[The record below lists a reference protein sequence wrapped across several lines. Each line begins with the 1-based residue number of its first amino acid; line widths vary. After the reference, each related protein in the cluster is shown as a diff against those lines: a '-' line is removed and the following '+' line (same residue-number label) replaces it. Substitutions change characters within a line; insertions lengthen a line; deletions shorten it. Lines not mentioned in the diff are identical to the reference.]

1 MSEKVY
7 YIAETSIE
15 NKSAYSHHVIK
26 MCDAFVQNGCEVNL
40 LIPFEDKKI
49 KFGNLK
55 KKFLLIGKKPFLIT
69 YISNSKV
76 SGFLGRVK
84 FGYKTALYLKDK
96 KKNLILTRS
105 IISSFFLSI
114 FKIKH
119 YLELHS
125 ELKSFTKFLMINL
138 GFINSRFIKKK
149 ILISQA
155 LNEIF
160 KLKKNDFIV
169 LHDGVDIKNF
179 SKLKMTQKFKTA
191 TYVGSFYKGRGIEI
205 IIELANRF
213 SNIKFKLYGMKN
225 ESFKTKLNNVTFYNF
240 ADYNKVPKILQKSDI
255 LLMPYSTKVEVRA
268 KNINTANY
276 CSPLKM
282 FDYLASGK
290 IILSSKLNGI
300 CEVLKH
306 KQNALIVDR
315 HNIGAWSKMLE
326 YAINNKYKLYTI
338 QKNAFT
344 TAKDY
349 TWRKRAECLIKEEY
363 K

>member
-1 MSEKVY
+1 
-7 YIAETSIE
+7 
-15 NKSAYSHHVIK
+15 
-26 MCDAFVQNGCEVNL
+26 
-40 LIPFEDKKI
+40 
-49 KFGNLK
+49 
-55 KKFLLIGKKPFLIT
+55 
-69 YISNSKV
+69 
-76 SGFLGRVK
+76 
-84 FGYKTALYLKDK
+84 
-96 KKNLILTRS
+96 
-105 IISSFFLSI
+105 
-114 FKIKH
+114 
-119 YLELHS
+119 
-125 ELKSFTKFLMINL
+125 
-138 GFINSRFIKKK
+138 
-149 ILISQA
+149 
-155 LNEIF
+155 
-160 KLKKNDFIV
+160 
-169 LHDGVDIKNF
+169 
-179 SKLKMTQKFKTA
+179 
-191 TYVGSFYKGRGIEI
+191 
-205 IIELANRF
+205 
-213 SNIKFKLYGMKN
+213 MKN